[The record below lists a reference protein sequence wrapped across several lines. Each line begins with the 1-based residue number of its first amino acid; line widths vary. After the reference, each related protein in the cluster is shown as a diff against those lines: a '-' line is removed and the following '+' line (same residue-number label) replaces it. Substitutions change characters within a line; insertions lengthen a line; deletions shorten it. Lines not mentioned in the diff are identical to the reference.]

1 MALPVSLRDVVHEM
15 DTFSEGVTAYIN
27 RKTGEL
33 FTVSDEEAGLVQDD
47 MRDSEDLPEWQTELL
62 HKVRE
67 VFESTDFIALPN
79 KFDIHEWS
87 VMDRFASSLSEDED
101 KKGQLRD
108 VLHGRGAFRGFRALV
123 KALGVEQEWYR
134 YRAEAFEEIARR
146 FLEAH
151 EIPFV
156 PQAQRI

>member
-33 FTVSDEEAGLVQDD
+33 FTVSDEEAGLVEDD
-47 MRDSEDLPEWQTELL
+47 MRDSEDLPEWQRELL

-67 VFESTDFIALPN
+67 VLESTDFIALPN

-101 KKGQLRD
+101 KEGQLRD

-123 KALGVEQEWYR
+123 KALGVEQEWYS

-156 PQAQRI
+156 P

>member
-15 DTFSEGVTAYIN
+15 DTFSEGDTAYIN

-33 FTVSDEEAGLVQDD
+33 FTVSDEEAGLVEDD
-47 MRDSEDLPEWQTELL
+47 MTDSEDLPEWHRELL

-67 VFESTDFIALPN
+67 VLESTDFIALPN

-101 KKGQLRD
+101 KEGQLRD

-156 PQAQRI
+156 P